1 MNTNVIS
8 SSSMVQMTMDGQ
20 TLYKANV
27 KSANTA
33 GSQQAVQTQSIAPNG
48 AQVAQNIEQS
58 VAQTKEASQ
67 QLQRLSEIVSDNK
80 LQFSVNKELGSVVVS
95 IVDASTDKVIKQIP
109 SEEIQNLKLRI
120 RKAIGNIFDEVI

>member
-8 SSSMVQMTMDGQ
+8 SSSMVQMAMDGQ
-20 TLYKANV
+20 TLYKTNV
-27 KSANTA
+27 KSANT
-33 GSQQAVQTQSIAPNG
+33 GSNQQVITQSIAPNG

-67 QLQRLSEIVSDNK
+67 QLQKLSEIVSDNK

-120 RKAIGNIFDEVI
+120 RKAIGSIFDEVI

>member
-8 SSSMVQMTMDGQ
+8 SSSMVQMAMDGQ
-20 TLYKANV
+20 TLYKTNV
-27 KSANTA
+27 KSANT
-33 GSQQAVQTQSIAPNG
+33 GSNQQVITQSIAPNG

>member
-1 MNTNVIS
+1 MNTIS
-8 SSSMVQMTMDGQ
+8 NSSMVQMAMDGQ
-20 TLYKANV
+20 TLYKTNV
-27 KSANTA
+27 KSANT
-33 GSQQAVQTQSIAPNG
+33 GNNQQVSTQSIAPNG

-58 VAQTKEASQ
+58 VAQTKEVSQ
-67 QLQRLSEIVSDNK
+67 QLQRLSELISDNK

>member
-8 SSSMVQMTMDGQ
+8 SSSMVQMAMDGQ
-20 TLYKANV
+20 TLYKTNV
-27 KSANTA
+27 KSANT
-33 GSQQAVQTQSIAPNG
+33 GSNQQVITQSIAPNG

-120 RKAIGNIFDEVI
+120 RKAIGSIFDEVI

>member
-8 SSSMVQMTMDGQ
+8 SSSMVQMAMDGQ
-20 TLYKANV
+20 TLYKTNV
-27 KSANTA
+27 KSANT
-33 GSQQAVQTQSIAPNG
+33 GNNQQVSTQSIAPNG

-67 QLQRLSEIVSDNK
+67 QLQKLSEIVSDNK

-120 RKAIGNIFDEVI
+120 RKAIGSIFDEVI

>member
-8 SSSMVQMTMDGQ
+8 SSSMVQMAMDGQ
-20 TLYKANV
+20 TLYKTNV
-27 KSANTA
+27 KSADTSKN
-33 GSQQAVQTQSIAPNG
+33 QPVQTQSIAPNG

-67 QLQRLSEIVSDNK
+67 QLQKLSEIVSDNK
-80 LQFSVNKELGSVVVS
+80 LQFSVTKELGSVVVS

>member
-8 SSSMVQMTMDGQ
+8 SSSMVQMAMDGQ
-20 TLYKANV
+20 TLYKNNV
-27 KSANTA
+27 KSVNT
-33 GSQQAVQTQSIAPNG
+33 SNNQQVQTQSIAPSG

-67 QLQRLSEIVSDNK
+67 QLQKLSEIVSDNK
-80 LQFSVNKELGSVVVS
+80 LQFSVNKELGSVIVS
-95 IVDASTDKVIKQIP
+95 IIDASTDKVIKQIP

>member
-8 SSSMVQMTMDGQ
+8 SSSMVQMAMDGQ
-20 TLYKANV
+20 TLYKNNV
-27 KSANTA
+27 KSVNT
-33 GSQQAVQTQSIAPNG
+33 SKDQQVQTQSIAPNG

-58 VAQTKEASQ
+58 VAQTKEVSQ
-67 QLQRLSEIVSDNK
+67 QLQRLSELISDNK

>member
-1 MNTNVIS
+1 MNTVITNN
-8 SSSMVQMTMDGQ
+8 SMVQMAMDGQ
-20 TLYKANV
+20 TLYKSNV
-27 KSANTA
+27 KSVNTA
-33 GSQQAVQTQSIAPNG
+33 SQAVQTQSIAPGG
-48 AQVAQNIEQS
+48 AQVAQSIEQS
-58 VAQTKEASQ
+58 VAQVKEDSQ
-67 QLQRLSEIVSDNK
+67 QLQKMSELISDNK

>member
-8 SSSMVQMTMDGQ
+8 SSSMVQMAMDGQ
-20 TLYKANV
+20 TLYKTNV
-27 KSANTA
+27 KSANT
-33 GSQQAVQTQSIAPNG
+33 GSNQQVQTQSIAPNG

-67 QLQRLSEIVSDNK
+67 QLQKLSEIVSDNK

-120 RKAIGNIFDEVI
+120 RKAIGSIFDEVI

>member
-8 SSSMVQMTMDGQ
+8 SSSMVQMAMDGQ
-20 TLYKANV
+20 TLYKTSV
-27 KSANTA
+27 KSADTSKN
-33 GSQQAVQTQSIAPNG
+33 QPVVTQSIAPNG
-48 AQVAQNIEQS
+48 AQVAENIEQS

-67 QLQRLSEIVSDNK
+67 QLQKLSEIVSDNK

-95 IVDASTDKVIKQIP
+95 IIDASTDKVIKQIP

-120 RKAIGNIFDEVI
+120 RKAIGSIFDEVI

>member
-1 MNTNVIS
+1 MNTITN
-8 SSSMVQMTMDGQ
+8 SSMVQMAMDGQ
-20 TLYKANV
+20 TLYKNNV
-27 KSANTA
+27 KSVDT
-33 GSQQAVQTQSIAPNG
+33 GTQQVQTQSIAPSG

-80 LQFSVNKELGSVVVS
+80 LQFSVNKELGSVIVS

>member
-8 SSSMVQMTMDGQ
+8 SSSMVQMAMDGQ
-20 TLYKANV
+20 TLYKNNV
-27 KSANTA
+27 KSVNT
-33 GSQQAVQTQSIAPNG
+33 GKDQQVQTQSIAPNG
-48 AQVAQNIEQS
+48 AQVVQNIEQS
-58 VAQTKEASQ
+58 EAQTKEVSQ
-67 QLQRLSEIVSDNK
+67 QLQKLSELISDNK
-80 LQFSVNKELGSVVVS
+80 LQFSVNKELGSVIVS

>member
-8 SSSMVQMTMDGQ
+8 SSSMVQMAMDGQ
-20 TLYKANV
+20 TLYKTNV
-27 KSANTA
+27 KSANT
-33 GSQQAVQTQSIAPNG
+33 SSNQQVLTQSIGPNG
-48 AQVAQNIEQS
+48 AQVAQTIEQS

-67 QLQRLSEIVSDNK
+67 QLQKLSEIVSDNK

-120 RKAIGNIFDEVI
+120 RKAIGSIFDEVI

>member
-1 MNTNVIS
+1 MNTIT
-8 SSSMVQMTMDGQ
+8 SSSMVQMAMDGQ
-20 TLYKANV
+20 TLYKTNV
-27 KSANTA
+27 KSANT
-33 GSQQAVQTQSIAPNG
+33 GSNQQVITQSIAPNG

>member
-8 SSSMVQMTMDGQ
+8 SSSMVQMAMDGQ
-20 TLYKANV
+20 TLYKTNV
-27 KSANTA
+27 KSADTSKN
-33 GSQQAVQTQSIAPNG
+33 QPVVTQSIAPNG
-48 AQVAQNIEQS
+48 AQVAESIEQS

-67 QLQRLSEIVSDNK
+67 QLQKLSEIVSDNK

-120 RKAIGNIFDEVI
+120 RKAIGSIFDEVI

>member
-8 SSSMVQMTMDGQ
+8 SSSMVQMAMDGQ
-20 TLYKANV
+20 TLYKTNV
-27 KSANTA
+27 KSADTSKN
-33 GSQQAVQTQSIAPNG
+33 QPVVTQSIAPNG
-48 AQVAQNIEQS
+48 AQVAENIEQS

-67 QLQRLSEIVSDNK
+67 QLQKLSEIVSDNK

-95 IVDASTDKVIKQIP
+95 IIDASTDKVIKQIP

-120 RKAIGNIFDEVI
+120 RKAIGSIFDEVI

>member
-8 SSSMVQMTMDGQ
+8 SSSMVQMAMDGQ
-20 TLYKANV
+20 TLYKTNV
-27 KSANTA
+27 KSADTSKN
-33 GSQQAVQTQSIAPNG
+33 QPVVTQSIAPNG
-48 AQVAQNIEQS
+48 AQVAENIEQS

-67 QLQRLSEIVSDNK
+67 QLQKLSEIVSDNK

-120 RKAIGNIFDEVI
+120 RKAIGSIFDEVI